1 MSYAKPFVL
10 SLLAV
15 AIASHSSVLRA
26 QPKNTGPSSAEI
38 EQLLVRGE
46 RGRSSAEVSYE
57 AEKLLSIAG
66 QMGDP
71 IQAIYTLPGVV
82 YDTAESAPA
91 VRGSSPR
98 DNHFMVDGQRT
109 GPLLNQ
115 LYGSAINGDL
125 LQDFTLYPAAFP
137 APYGNATGA
146 VFDVRLRDPRDQP
159 IETVVDLNMLR
170 TSLLFEGALSETQR
184 FYTSYRL
191 STMQFFLED
200 GEKLDDGEQINRLP
214 TLHDYQLRYQWQ
226 PHEQHKLTLTV
237 LGVDEEAG
245 LHLSEAS
252 EAGRIDPDVIGDA
265 FINNRWQSR
274 QLRYEAIGQ
283 QEQTFTASLLSLT
296 QRDHVG
302 FGSEQFYRVQED
314 IYEAQLVWQQPLTEW
329 LSWQAGV
336 EGGQREAD
344 YQYDMIMYY
353 CTDHQQDCEANRGER
368 EQGSDKV
375 NRPYQAAWLS
385 TTWQVIPSLTW
396 EIGGRYDK
404 QEYSDESLFAP
415 RARVSWFVT
424 PALELI
430 ASAGR
435 HQQMADLDKSLPET
449 GNPLLQSPGSD
460 HYAAGFR
467 YSLGGWNLKM
477 EGYQKTMRHLPRAL
491 DPQQDAEKLRY
502 VSDVK
507 GTSRGIELMLEKV
520 REDRWSG
527 WLAVSYSQSERTD
540 PITEK
545 STAYRLDTPIVVQA
559 VFNYELNKAW
569 TFGAVFTGR
578 SGSLY
583 SPIIGAKQNPWHPDY
598 LLPEYGELN
607 SKRLPFYHRLDVEFR
622 RAAELFN
629 HPVEY
634 TMAVR
639 NLYNR
644 ENVSGYY
651 LLNND
656 SEQGYRINTEDDLG
670 IFPYVGMKLRF

>member
-1 MSYAKPFVL
+1 MSYARPFVL

-15 AIASHSSVLRA
+15 AIAAQCSVLRA
-26 QPKNTGPSSAEI
+26 QTTNTDSSSAEI
-38 EQLLVRGE
+38 EQLLVTGE

-57 AEKLLSIAG
+57 AEKLLSVAG

-82 YDTAESAPA
+82 YDTSESAPA

-109 GPLLNQ
+109 GPLLNK
-115 LYGSAINGDL
+115 LYGSAVNGDL

-159 IETVVDLNMLR
+159 VETVVDLNMLR

-200 GEKLDDGEQINRLP
+200 GEELDDGGQINRAPKLQ
-214 TLHDYQLRYQWQ
+214 DYQLRYQWQ
-226 PHEQHKLTLTV
+226 PHEQHKLILTV
-237 LGVDEEAG
+237 LGVDEEVG

-265 FINNRWQSR
+265 FMNNGWQSR
-274 QLRYEAIGQ
+274 QLRYEATGQ
-283 QEQTFTASLLSLT
+283 QQQTFTVSLLSLT

-302 FGSEQFYRVQED
+302 FGSQQFYRLQED
-314 IYEAQLVWQQPLTEW
+314 INEAQLVWQQPVTESFS
-329 LSWQAGV
+329 LQAGV

-344 YQYDMIMYY
+344 YQYDMTMYY

-368 EQGSDKV
+368 GKARDKV
-375 NRPYQAAWLS
+375 KMPYQAAWVS
-385 TTWQVIPSLTW
+385 STWQLLPSLTW

-404 QEYSDESLFAP
+404 QEYNDESLFAP
-415 RARVSWFVT
+415 RARLSWFVT
-424 PALELI
+424 PGLELI

-435 HQQMADLDKSLPET
+435 HQQTADLDKSLPDS

-467 YSLGGWNLKM
+467 YSTAGWGIKL
-477 EGYQKTMRHLPRAL
+477 EGYQKSMRHLPRAL
-491 DPQQDAEKLRY
+491 DLQQDAEELRY

-507 GTSRGIELMLEKV
+507 GSSRGIEVMLEKV
-520 REDRWSG
+520 LEDKWSG

-540 PITEK
+540 PLTGK
-545 STAYRLDTPIVVQA
+545 ATPYRLDTPIVVHA
-559 VFNYELNKAW
+559 VFNYELSQAW

-578 SGSLY
+578 SGNLY
-583 SPIIGAKQNPWHPDY
+583 SPIIGAKQNPYHANY
-598 LLPEYGELN
+598 LLPEYGGLN
-607 SKRLPFYHRLDVEFR
+607 TKRLPFYHRLDVEFR
-622 RAAELFN
+622 REGELFN
-629 HPVEY
+629 QPVEY
-634 TMAVR
+634 TIAVR
-639 NLYNR
+639 NLYNSK
-644 ENVSGYY
+644 NVSGYY

-656 SEQGYRINTEDDLG
+656 SEQGYSIKSEDDLG
-670 IFPYVGMKLRF
+670 TFPYVGMKLRF

>member
-1 MSYAKPFVL
+1 MSYASPFVL
-10 SLLAV
+10 SLLAI
-15 AIASHSSVLRA
+15 AIATQSSVLRA
-26 QPKNTGPSSAEI
+26 QTSNAGSSVEI

-57 AEKLLSIAG
+57 AEKLLSVAG

-82 YDTAESAPA
+82 YDTSESAPA

-115 LYGSAINGDL
+115 LYGSAVNGDL

-146 VFDVRLRDPRDQP
+146 VFDVRLRDPRNQP

-191 STMQFFLED
+191 STMQLFLED
-200 GEKLDDGEQINRLP
+200 GEELDDGEQINRLP
-214 TLHDYQLRYQWQ
+214 KLQDYQLRYQWQ
-226 PHEQHKLTLTV
+226 PHEQHKLTFTM

-265 FINNRWQSR
+265 FINNSWQSR
-274 QLRYEAIGQ
+274 QLRYQATGQ
-283 QEQTFTASLLSLT
+283 QEQTFTVSLLNLS

-302 FGSEQFYRVQED
+302 FGSEQFYLLKENVNEG
-314 IYEAQLVWQQPLTEW
+314 QLVWQQPVTDW
-329 LSWQAGV
+329 FSWQMGV

-368 EQGSDKV
+368 EKARDKV
-375 NRPYQAAWLS
+375 KMPYQAAWVS
-385 TTWQVIPSLTW
+385 SSWQLAPSMTW

-404 QEYSDESLFAP
+404 QEYTGESLFAP
-415 RARVSWFVT
+415 RVRVSWFVT
-424 PALELI
+424 PALEFI
-430 ASAGR
+430 ASTGR
-435 HQQMADLDKSLPET
+435 HQQTADLDKSLPDT

-460 HYAAGFR
+460 HYATGFR
-467 YSLGGWNLKM
+467 YSAVGWSIKL
-477 EGYQKTMRHLPRAL
+477 EAYQKSMRHLPRAL
-491 DPQQDAEKLRY
+491 DLQEDAEKLRY

-507 GTSRGIELMLEKV
+507 GSSRGIELMLEKML
-520 REDRWSG
+520 EDKWSG

-540 PITEK
+540 PVTGK
-545 STAYRLDTPIVVQA
+545 ATPYRLDTPIVVQA
-559 VFNYELNKAW
+559 VFNYELNQAW

-578 SGSLY
+578 SGNLY
-583 SPIIGAKQNPWHPDY
+583 SPIIGAKQNPWHADY
-598 LLPEYGELN
+598 LLPEYGGLN
-607 SKRLPFYHRLDVEFR
+607 TKRLPFYHRLDVEFR

-644 ENVSGYY
+644 ENISGYY